1 MVNNEIINYVN
12 KLISQLEL
20 SDYVGLL
27 CMGVM

>member
-27 CMGVM
+27 CMEVM